1 MGFAQPP
8 GCPPFLAGAGS
19 ISCLGV
25 LPRPAKKKGLKSNRQ
40 GQPIREKIRKT
51 ERGKRKMTVGFL
63 LMIGVLVFGALVIL
77 MVTWHGV
84 RLSAKKVE
92 FDTKAEANREYFRQ
106 YLAEREAQFRE
117 EQRLRDERHKLELK
131 LMQERHEEMLNQMR
145 EQFNAALQQMVAKE
159 SLSRQM
165 ELQNHSLALE
175 RVAEAMETVASL
187 ILPLQQNIS
196 SPESEVVYSVSSKP
210 KIRVKK

>member
-1 MGFAQPP
+1 
-8 GCPPFLAGAGS
+8 
-19 ISCLGV
+19 
-25 LPRPAKKKGLKSNRQ
+25 
-40 GQPIREKIRKT
+40 
-51 ERGKRKMTVGFL
+51 MTVGFL

-175 RVAEAMETVASL
+175 RVAEAMETVAAL

-210 KIRVKK
+210 KISVKK